1 MYVHEAMLP
10 NPVTTQRDES
20 FVSLLR
26 RVVNERQATAAVLD
40 DGGRLLGVVGI
51 HDILR
56 RIVPHYLDLDLKL
69 MEVLHAS
76 YFEER
81 LLKFEDL
88 PVGDMMSTD
97 LDTVAP
103 DDTLIKAAS
112 LIVERRRK
120 TLPVIDAEGRFI
132 GMLTRR
138 SLLEHVVAST
148 FDTTAD

>member
-1 MYVHEAMLP
+1 MYVQEAMLP
-10 NPVTTQRDES
+10 NPVTTRAEES

-40 DGGRLLGVVGI
+40 DGGRLVGVVGI

-56 RIVPHYLDLDLKL
+56 RIVPHYLDLDPKL

-81 LLKFEDL
+81 LLQFEDL
-88 PVGDMMSTD
+88 PVGDMMSTE

-120 TLPVIDAEGRFI
+120 TLPVVDGDGCFI
-132 GMLTRR
+132 GMVTRR
-138 SLLEHVVAST
+138 SLLEHVVETT
-148 FDTTAD
+148 FESES

>member
-10 NPVTTQRDES
+10 NPVTTQKDES